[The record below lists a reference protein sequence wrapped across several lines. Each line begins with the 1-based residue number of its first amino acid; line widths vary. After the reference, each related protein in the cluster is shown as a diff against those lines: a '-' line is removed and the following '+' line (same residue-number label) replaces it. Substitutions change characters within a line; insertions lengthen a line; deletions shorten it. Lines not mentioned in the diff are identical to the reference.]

1 MTLSL
6 ITFTRSLCMPLNT
19 MIEFYLIRILSI
31 LVNFEGNKCKY
42 AEAVV
47 SQSHIILHM

>member
-1 MTLSL
+1 
-6 ITFTRSLCMPLNT
+6 